1 MFNNIKGFIKIN
13 MNSSSAFKSIVAI
26 STAYVGGK
34 IVDHFTA
41 CKQEDTKIKIKELE
55 YLNVKNN

>member
-1 MFNNIKGFIKIN
+1 LT
-13 MNSSSAFKSIVAI
+13 SSSAFKSIVAI

-34 IVDHFTA
+34 IVDYFTA

-55 YLNVKNN
+55 YLNINVNVKK